1 MSFNHQNCK
10 RIFNSITETIGFT
23 PLVRLNKI
31 KKQFNLY
38 GNILAKLEYFN
49 PSGSVKDR
57 IGISMIAEAERKKL
71 IDKNTIIIEPTSGNT
86 GISLAFICAA
96 KDYKLFLTMP
106 ESMSLERRKMLLLL
120 GAKIFLTSASEGMRG
135 AINKALEL
143 QKKYKKTFIPQQFS
157 NKSNPLAHYNQTAKE
172 IWSDSE
178 GQIDA
183 LVSGVGTGGT
193 ITGVGKFLKQ
203 KKHKIKIFAVEPE
216 DASILSGGPIKSHL
230 IQGIG
235 AGFIPD
241 VLDRNIIDEV
251 LSINNNTAFKYSR
264 ILAAKE
270 GIPAGIS
277 SGAALAAAIEINQN
291 INMKNKNTVVII
303 PSFAERYLST
313 DLFSE
318 I

>member
-38 GNILAKLEYFN
+38 GDILAKLEYFN

-71 IDKNTIIIEPTSGNT
+71 IDKSTIIIEPTSGNT

-96 KDYKLFLTMP
+96 KEYKLFLTMP

-120 GAKIFLTSASEGMRG
+120 GAKIFLTSASEGMKG
-135 AINKALEL
+135 AVNKALEL
-143 QKKYKKTFIPQQFS
+143 KRKYKKSFIPQQFS
-157 NKSNPLAHYNQTAKE
+157 NKFNPLAHYKQTAKE
-172 IWSDSE
+172 IWSDCR

-193 ITGVGKFLKQ
+193 ITGVGKFLK
-203 KKHKIKIFAVEPE
+203 KKKPKIKIFAVEPE

-251 LSINNNTAFKYSR
+251 LPINNNTAFKYSR
-264 ILAAKE
+264 ILAAQE

-277 SGAALAAAIEINQN
+277 SGAALAAAIEINQDA
-291 INMKNKNTVVII
+291 NMKNKNTVVII

-313 DLFSE
+313 ELFSE